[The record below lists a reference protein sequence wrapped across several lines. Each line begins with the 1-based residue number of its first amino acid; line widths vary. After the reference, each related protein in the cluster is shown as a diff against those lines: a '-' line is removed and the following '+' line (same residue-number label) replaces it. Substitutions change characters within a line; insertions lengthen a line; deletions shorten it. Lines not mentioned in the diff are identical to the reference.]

1 MSSSTNRSTVSI
13 AANLATALFVLTMF
27 LQLLLAL
34 GILPITMAWGGRQTV
49 LTIALRLASLAAIA
63 ILGFFAY
70 VIRRRAGL
78 IAGAPVTTLFK
89 VLSWVVTAYM
99 LFNVLGNITSPSLG
113 EKLLFTPISILLV
126 VACFI
131 VSISKS

>member
-131 VSISKS
+131 GSISKS